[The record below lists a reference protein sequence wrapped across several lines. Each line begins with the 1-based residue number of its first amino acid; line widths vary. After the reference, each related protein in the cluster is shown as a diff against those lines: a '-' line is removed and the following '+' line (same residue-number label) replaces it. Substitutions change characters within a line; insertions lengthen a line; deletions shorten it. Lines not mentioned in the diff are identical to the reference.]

1 MQCQIKL
8 ELQRLD
14 GALSASFLTLNL
26 AIFYI
31 IAWQAWFKEQN
42 NSVSSFRKVDL
53 CLLSNESNLYG
64 KKVLISQEKCL

>member
-42 NSVSSFRKVDL
+42 NSVSSSEKLTCVSYPMKVI
-53 CLLSNESNLYG
+53 CMA
-64 KKVLISQEKCL
+64 KKY